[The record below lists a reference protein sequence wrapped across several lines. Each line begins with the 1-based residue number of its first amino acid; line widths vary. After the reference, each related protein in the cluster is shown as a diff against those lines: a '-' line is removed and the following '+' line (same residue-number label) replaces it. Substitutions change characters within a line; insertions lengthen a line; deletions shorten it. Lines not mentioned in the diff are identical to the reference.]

1 MGRLWGLSLLACAA
15 CEATIEGPP
24 RSAPD
29 GSTGLGAWSSPM
41 PLPGANTGRDEDD
54 ATPNASVLEMIF
66 AYEDPND
73 NNRKHL
79 YTMTRASAQDA
90 WSAPLA
96 LPFNATGF
104 TDQTP
109 RLSADGLTLFFAS
122 TRDPNTN
129 GLDVWQV
136 TRPSI
141 GAAWG
146 TPQEIAELVDVDD
159 DDKWFTPCADGR
171 YLMISQRGGTGE
183 DIYEGVLGAGAPVR
197 VAELSSS
204 SGETGTWVSADCTL
218 AYFASTRSTDNRIYT
233 ASRPAAGAP
242 WSAPALVDDFVA
254 LGGDQ
259 EDPWISPDRRTFVF
273 ASDASGSKDVYI
285 STR

>member
-1 MGRLWGLSLLACAA
+1 MLACAA
-15 CEATIEGPP
+15 CEATIEG
-24 RSAPD
+24 APLGGID
-29 GSTGLGAWSSPM
+29 GSTGTGLGAWSSPM
-41 PLPGANTGRDEDD
+41 LVMGANTGIDEDD
-54 ATPNASVLEMIF
+54 ATPTASVLEMIF
-66 AYEDPND
+66 SYADPND

-79 YTMTRASAQDA
+79 YAMTRSSPQDM

-96 LPFNATGF
+96 LPFNATGS

-122 TRDPNTN
+122 NRDPNTN
-129 GLDVWQV
+129 GLDVWRV
-136 TRPSI
+136 TRPSV

-146 TPQEIAELVDVDD
+146 TPEEIVELVAAND
-159 DDKWFTPCADGR
+159 DDKWFAPCANGR
-171 YLMISQRGGTGE
+171 YLMISQRGGGE

-204 SGETGTWVSADCTL
+204 SGETGTWISADCTL
-218 AYFASTRSTDNRIYT
+218 AYFASTRSNANRIYT
-233 ASRPAAGAP
+233 ASRPTAGAP
-242 WSAPALVDDFVA
+242 WSAPTLVEDFLA

-273 ASDASGSKDVYI
+273 VSDASGSKDVYL